1 MEMKLQF
8 PADAPTVLEEITF
21 TPHTGITI
29 DFESGSIRF
38 PGDTVIA
45 FTLHTPDGDFT
56 YTIDNKA
63 KTLTTESDTPF
74 LA

>member
-1 MEMKLQF
+1 MQMKLEF
-8 PADAPTVLEEITF
+8 PANHGQILSAIKVSYPDGEYTQMYAP
-21 TPHTGITI
+21 
-29 DFESGSIRF
+29 
-38 PGDTVIA
+38 DTVIT